1 MKIILCGAC
10 GRMGKNV
17 AETAA
22 ERNVTI
28 AAGVDVIA
36 APAPFQSC
44 RRHRTGGRRCGLFL
58 RLRP

>member
-22 ERNVTI
+22 ELLV
-28 AAGVDVIA
+28 VEV
-36 APAPFQSC
+36 
-44 RRHRTGGRRCGLFL
+44 LFL
-58 RLRP
+58 EDLDRDMPVFQQIVGLEYDGHAAEPNEL